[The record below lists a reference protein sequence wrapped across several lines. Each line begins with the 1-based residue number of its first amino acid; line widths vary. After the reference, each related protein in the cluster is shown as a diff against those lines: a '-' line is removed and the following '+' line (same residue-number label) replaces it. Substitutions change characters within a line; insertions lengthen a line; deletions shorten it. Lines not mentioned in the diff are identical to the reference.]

1 MRPRYSFAS
10 TAGKTR
16 LSRWRQRL
24 ALAGVRDVIDRVDDG
39 LLLLVAARRR
49 LVRVVVPLKRGAG
62 VPPRD
67 PPREREMRLRAQRLA
82 QRLDVPDATAEQ
94 LLDVLIGD
102 ACRQQGLPTD
112 LDQGAAGTGTGM
124 MAPIMT
130 ILTPSVSAAP
140 HRWLRLLP
148 PPRRLAPLLRVFPS
162 RWQTQLLEAAMARV
176 LAAPLQSGAL
186 DFMRQRRLGIEVA
199 DLGLRWVFELRDE
212 RLCTSDEPA
221 EATVRGSAT
230 DLLLLASRLED
241 ADTLFFQRRLVLTG
255 DTELGLTA
263 RNLLDRLPW
272 ESIPLGL
279 RIALNRGA
287 RFARAARAAHCG
299 ES

>member
-67 PPREREMRLRAQRLA
+67 PPREREVRLRAQRLA

-186 DFMRQRRLGIEVA
+186 DFMHQRRLGIEIA